1 MVNVDEGELGICKDR
16 EIMRYD
22 FYKLVE
28 GCLVVG
34 RFMGVCVGKYMYSI
48 NKVRGR
54 IVCSNLNYEWLFGC
68 IILIIEIF

>member
-34 RFMGVCVGKYMYSI
+34 RFMGVCVGKYMYMYSI
-48 NKVRGR
+48 NIVRVR
-54 IVCSNLNYEWLFGC
+54 IVCSNLNCE
-68 IILIIEIF
+68 